1 MFLSKH
7 QQFAYSLI
15 NLAKLT
21 CFSSFVTMC
30 GIAGIHHFNNKS
42 LDFKLPLQKAAQNLN
57 KRGPDHTGFYYSE
70 KVSFAHARL
79 SIIDTSNAA
88 NQPFTDK
95 SGRYTLVFNGEVFN
109 FKSLKKELENKGIT
123 FSTESD
129 TEVLLYLFIEEKIAC
144 LNKLNGFFSF
154 AFHDNKTQETF
165 IVRDRFGVKPLVYFL
180 DEEKIIFGSEIKAIL
195 PFGIKKEISEDALH
209 FYFQLNYIPH
219 PLTIF
224 KGINKLE
231 PGQYI
236 FISKDNKVTI
246 DNYYKLEYSNN
257 SVKFNDYSKA
267 KNYFRDL
274 LTDAVN
280 KRLIADV
287 PLGCFLSGGIDSSV
301 ITALAAK
308 EVKNLRTF
316 SIGFKDEP
324 FFDETRFAELVAKK
338 HNTNHTVFS
347 LTTNELYES
356 LHSALSYMDEPFADS
371 SALAVNILS
380 EYTAKKVTAILSG
393 DGADE
398 LFAGYNKHKAEYTI
412 LQNSW
417 KNSLIKTA
425 HPVLKTL
432 PQSRNSS
439 TGNFFRKVNKYAE
452 GLRMTSSNRYW
463 RWASYCNEE
472 DVDSLLKN
480 KTFVNYKKL
489 KSGFINPESK
499 DLNNFL
505 LKDVNLVLPNDM
517 LTKVDWMSMN
527 NSLEVRTPFLD
538 YRVVEFAFSI
548 PASFKIDA
556 KSQKK
561 ILKDTFSDEL
571 PHELLHRNKQGFE
584 VPLLKWFKGDLKSWI
599 ENDLLSKKFVEEQ
612 NIFNYSE
619 IKTILKQ
626 LNSASPGDSV
636 ARVWALIVF
645 QNWYKNYFI
654 NA

>member
-1 MFLSKH
+1 
-7 QQFAYSLI
+7 
-15 NLAKLT
+15 
-21 CFSSFVTMC
+21 MC
-30 GIAGIHHFNNKS
+30 GIAGIHHFTKKS
-42 LDFKLPLQKAAQNLN
+42 LDYKIALQSAAQKLE
-57 KRGPDHTGFYYSE
+57 KRGPDFTGFYYNNC
-70 KVSFAHARL
+70 VSFAHTRL
-79 SIIDTSNAA
+79 SIIDTSAGA
-88 NQPFTDK
+88 NQPFTDIT
-95 SGRYTLVFNGEVFN
+95 GRYTIVFNGEIFN
-109 FKSLKKELENKGIT
+109 FKVLKKELEQTGIT
-123 FSTESD
+123 FLTESD
-129 TEVLLYLFIEEKIAC
+129 TEVLLYLFIKEKTAC

-154 AFHDNKTQETF
+154 AFFDSHTCETF
-165 IVRDRFGVKPLVYFL
+165 IVRDRFGIKPLVYFL
-180 DEEKIIFGSEIKAIL
+180 DDEKLIFASEIKAIL
-195 PFGIKKEISEDALH
+195 SFGVKKEICQDAML

-224 KGINKLE
+224 KEIKKLE
-231 PGQYI
+231 PGSYI
-236 FISKDNKVTI
+236 YISKENKVIIEKYFST
-246 DNYYKLEYSNN
+246 DYSSN
-257 SVKFNDYSKA
+257 SVKFSDYSKA

-274 LTDAVN
+274 LTDAVS

-308 EVKNLRTF
+308 EVNNLQTF

-324 FFDETRFAELVAKK
+324 FFDETHYAELVAKK

-347 LTTNELYES
+347 LTTKELYES
-356 LHSALSYMDEPFADS
+356 LHNALSYMDEPFADS

-380 EYTAKKVTAILSG
+380 QLTSKKVKTILSG

-398 LFAGYNKHKAEYTI
+398 LFAGYNKHKAEFTI

-432 PQSRNSS
+432 PQSRNSNA
-439 TGNFFRKVNKYAE
+439 GNFFRKVNKYAE
-452 GLRMTSSNRYW
+452 GLRMSSSNRYW

-472 DVDSLLKN
+472 QANLLLKN
-480 KTFVNYKKL
+480 NTPQKYKQIKNN
-489 KSGFINPESK
+489 FILPESN

-505 LKDVNLVLPNDM
+505 LKDMNLVLPNDM

-548 PASFKIDA
+548 PANFKIDS
-556 KSQKK
+556 KNQKK
-561 ILKDTFSDEL
+561 ILKDTFEDLL
-571 PHELLHRNKQGFE
+571 PHELLHRKKQGFE
-584 VPLLKWFKGDLKSWI
+584 VPLLKWFKGELKSWI
-599 ENDLLSKKFVEEQ
+599 ENDLLSKKFIEEQ
-612 NIFNYSE
+612 NLFNYSE
-619 IKTILKQ
+619 INSLLKQ
-626 LNSASPGDSV
+626 LNSVSPGDSV